1 MLIFVF
7 KSDFGCSDFLLW
19 DLNWGKCWFLLRV
32 GLLFQLFPQ
41 LLIHKPSCSSTLNF
55 VQVILYSSH
64 LRFLPSFNEI
74 DRKVPLHR
82 VGTIS
87 SLKFQTYEYFK
98 ITSDVLLQMTEKHFI
113 RALLCSPLVV
123 SD

>member
-1 MLIFVF
+1 MGFKLGEMLVLVESGFTVSTF
-7 KSDFGCSDFLLW
+7 SS
-19 DLNWGKCWFLLRV
+19 V
-32 GLLFQLFPQ
+32 AY
-41 LLIHKPSCSSTLNF
+41 KPSCSSTLNF

-74 DRKVPLHR
+74 DRKVLLHR